1 MKRKS
6 DSAYWT
12 SYVRNYPSQEVN
24 IEFSKIDILDFME
37 KYEARYEKLTAKK
50 EKNKYGGFFFDSIPG
65 MVLPGIKYEEYI

>member
-1 MKRKS
+1 
-6 DSAYWT
+6 
-12 SYVRNYPSQEVN
+12 
-24 IEFSKIDILDFME
+24 ME